1 MSLCDYE
8 TSDLKLCAKRMDFF
22 NTICERGIAYE
33 IYKPSPRLR
42 QLMGQIPEEV
52 FVLYIGSSFLYKL
65 NTDEGSSFVRNWFDM
80 NAFDFDDQYE
90 DDSNKEDSEDG
101 GIYSTVTPEFL
112 RLTRFFFQPKVSVL
126 SSAVRGGQLNLCTS
140 KFILSYLFGD
150 ETSSWD
156 YDSDDFKIQW
166 ANMSSYMDHMVFD
179 FYKKPTAC
187 IKL

>member
-1 MSLCDYE
+1 
-8 TSDLKLCAKRMDFF
+8 
-22 NTICERGIAYE
+22 
-33 IYKPSPRLR
+33 
-42 QLMGQIPEEV
+42 
-52 FVLYIGSSFLYKL
+52 
-65 NTDEGSSFVRNWFDM
+65 M
-80 NAFDFDDQYE
+80 NAFDFDDQYA
-90 DDSNKEDSEDG
+90 DDSKKEDSEDG